1 MSEFSFNIDNDIA
14 AEMTKQYLTFL
25 LDNDHLPENRE
36 IDFMMACQEILHFIM
51 IPSEW
56 EERFNRDFLK
66 YSERS
71 QKVDADNAVLYHSF
85 WGEGKYDD
93 RSAFVKSNDQG
104 FFVEMW
110 SNTELVESRP
120 LYEHSEIYAENC
132 AENWVLG
139 VI

>member
-1 MSEFSFNIDNDIA
+1 MSELSFNIDEDIA
-14 AEMTKQYLTFL
+14 MEITKQYLTFL

-66 YSERS
+66 YSEGL
-71 QKVDADNAVLYHSF
+71 QKVDADGAVLYHSF
-85 WGEGKYDD
+85 WGEGEYDD

-110 SNTELVESRP
+110 SDTELVETRP

-139 VI
+139 AI

>member
-1 MSEFSFNIDNDIA
+1 MSEFSFNVDEDIA
-14 AEMTKQYLTFL
+14 VEMTKQYLTFL

-66 YSERS
+66 YSEGS
-71 QKVDADNAVLYHSF
+71 QKVDADGAVLYHSF
-85 WGEGKYDD
+85 WGEGEYDD
-93 RSAFVKSNDQG
+93 RSSFVKSNDQG

-110 SNTELVESRP
+110 SDTELVETRP

-139 VI
+139 AI